1 MSEPF
6 VVVIGPPELLE
17 ALRRQAGSGV
27 DVMTFSDNEALQA
40 LEIITT
46 RRPRLI
52 ALERLFAVTS
62 RGAALI
68 NRIKSDPA
76 LASTEIRIVS
86 HDGTYS
92 RVSQRRAAAN
102 HSGQTSLPASD
113 PAPAPA
119 ATETPAAGLDYRGT
133 RRAVRFRMAEGTEL
147 QIDGALAKV
156 VDLAALGAQIL
167 SLSPLKPQQRVR
179 VTLADDVGIVRFNA
193 VVAWATFEIPKGVSR
208 YRVGLEFKDAD
219 AKAVEGYCRRHRTKD

>member
-6 VVVIGPPELLE
+6 VVVIGAPELLE

-27 DVMTFSDNEALQA
+27 NVMTFSDNETLQA
-40 LEIITT
+40 LEVIAT

-92 RVSQRRAAAN
+92 RVSQRRAAAGQ
-102 HSGQTSLPASD
+102 SGQASAQTND
-113 PAPAPA
+113 VAAAPA

-156 VDLAALGAQIL
+156 VDLATLGAQIL

-193 VVAWATFEIPKGVSR
+193 VVAWAAFEIPKGVSR

-219 AKAVEGYCRRHRTKD
+219 PKAVEAYCRRHHIKD